1 MKRIIKKYFMNEKFI
16 IRFISLLTVG
26 IILFTLVWFLS
37 YYFLPDGFLKGKAVS
52 GRIVRAEASNT
63 LLAEWG
69 KIAGYNL
76 GAVCLL
82 VLVNLILWFDLFPL
96 GYVTV
101 FGNLTLY
108 SIYMGTN
115 SFMISMPERMAPS
128 FAIFARSGSYEM
140 IGFLLVAAATYNQS
154 RFALAKNSYRITSV
168 PRLSLEQWMGLGF
181 GIAIILLA
189 AWREA
194 IMIMAS

>member
-1 MKRIIKKYFMNEKFI
+1 MKRIIKKYFMNEKFM
-16 IRFISLLTVG
+16 IRFISLLTIG

-37 YYFLPDGFLKGKAVS
+37 YYFLPEGFLKGKTVS
-52 GRIVRAEASNT
+52 DRIVGTEASNT

-108 SIYMGTN
+108 SIFIGTN
-115 SFMISMPERMAPS
+115 SFAISMPERMAPS
-128 FAIFARSGSYEM
+128 FAIFARSGPYEM

-168 PRLSLEQWMGLGF
+168 PRLSLEQWIGLGF

-194 IMIMAS
+194 IMIMAL

>member
-1 MKRIIKKYFMNEKFI
+1 MNEKFI
-16 IRFISLLTVG
+16 IRFISLFTVG

-37 YYFLPDGFLKGKAVS
+37 YYFLPEGFLKGKSVAVRVV
-52 GRIVRAEASNT
+52 GAEASNT

-69 KIAGYNL
+69 KIVGYNL

-101 FGNLTLY
+101 FGNTILY
-108 SIYMGTN
+108 SIYIGTN
-115 SFMISMPERMAPS
+115 SFAISMPERMAPS
-128 FAIFARSGSYEM
+128 FAIFARSGPYEM

-154 RFALAKNSYRITSV
+154 RFALAKESYRITSV
-168 PRLSLEQWMGLGF
+168 PRLSLEQWIGLGF